1 MPSPAFPQ
9 DSVLNKGHSG
19 HGSAPALC
27 QLPPCEHRRER
38 WIGDQR
44 QEQPVLSTG
53 IDPAEV
59 GTRVFSRFTN
69 DHTAPGRIV
78 VCARSPK
85 GSGSETS
92 SYLRNHAVPRS
103 FERPSYLTRW
113 R

>member
-27 QLPPCEHRRER
+27 QLHPCEHRRER

-59 GTRVFSRFTN
+59 GTRVFSRCTN
-69 DHTAPGRIV
+69 DHTAREGSWYVLVRQDEY
-78 VCARSPK
+78 VCLNQIRTIDHRRLFSK
-85 GSGSETS
+85 LGQIDTDHF
-92 SYLRNHAVPRS
+92 R
-103 FERPSYLTRW
+103 
-113 R
+113 